1 MLAMK
6 AAYEAAETG
15 EVHSVQINP
24 ADGSIN
30 EE

>member
-1 MLAMK
+1 MK

-15 EVHSVQINP
+15 EVNGVRINP
-24 ADGSIN
+24 DDGSVS